1 MKIVVTGSLGHI
13 GKPLTE
19 LLVQKGH
26 SVTVISSDPQKQA
39 TIEALGATAAIGS
52 VDDVDFLVSA
62 FTGADAVHAMIPPT
76 NASPD
81 PIARHKKLG
90 DCLAQAIGQSGV
102 KRVLYVSSYG
112 AQLEKGTGLIVGH
125 YHAEKA
131 LDALPLEALTHL
143 RATYI
148 YYNMYAYVNMIKSL
162 GFIGTNYG
170 DDDRVVLVSPQDIA
184 AAAAEEL
191 ESQTPGRNVR
201 YVASDERSCNEM
213 AQILGAAI
221 GNPDLKWVTITDKQM
236 QTGMEANGVPAP
248 VAAQLVDM
256 YGACHTGLLN
266 EDYDR
271 HKPKIMG
278 NVKMEDFAIDF
289 ANAFKQA

>member
-26 SVTVISSDPQKQA
+26 SVTVISSDPKKQA
-39 TIEALGATAAIGS
+39 AIEALGATAAIGS
-52 VDDVDFLVSA
+52 VEDVDFLVSA

-81 PIARHKKLG
+81 PIARHRKLG
-90 DCLAQAIGQSGV
+90 NCLVQAIGQSGV

-112 AQLEKGTGLIVGH
+112 AHLEKGTGLIVGH
-125 YHAEKA
+125 HHAENA

-148 YYNMYAYVNMIKSL
+148 YYNLYAYMNMIKTL
-162 GFIGTNYG
+162 GFIRANYG
-170 DDDRVVLVSPQDIA
+170 DNDRVVLVSPKDIA

-191 ESQTPGRNVR
+191 ETQTSGRNVR
-201 YVASDERSCNEM
+201 YVASDERTCNEI

-221 GNPDLKWVTITDKQM
+221 GKPDLKWVTMTNEQM
-236 QTGMEANGVPAP
+236 QTGMEANGVPAQ
-248 VAAQLVDM
+248 VAAQLVEM

-271 HKPKIMG
+271 HKPKTMG
-278 NVKMEDFAIDF
+278 TVNMEDFALEF
-289 ANAFKQA
+289 AAAFNQQ